1 MIIYAS
7 IDCAIEIATELH
19 PDHWPR
25 WAHEARRAYLD
36 GDAWTSTR
44 PAYTNTLRL
53 ALAADPPKR
62 TRKPKV
68 EVERRLAIHE
78 ALEQLREAFREVD
91 HG

>member
-1 MIIYAS
+1 MTIYAA

-25 WAHEARRAYLD
+25 WVH
-36 GDAWTSTR
+36 AWTSER

-53 ALAADPPKR
+53 ALAAEPPKR
-62 TRKPKV
+62 TRKPK
-68 EVERRLAIHE
+68 VERRLAIHE
-78 ALEQLREAFREVD
+78 ALEPLREAFREVG